1 MKWSMTAGLHSR
13 IKISTGSTDSAL
25 NDNRRTFIRGSGS
38 TTAARSWKP
47 SDTGCVRITLRSA
60 MWRRGVSTRER
71 SPTDH
76 NESNDGPHSCT
87 AANDHEKDGDA
98 IEINDASSS
107 CLDRVLVDDGGD
119 LADTGTPSR
128 NYT

>member
-1 MKWSMTAGLHSR
+1 VEAQRHGLCSNHVTICVVEEGRVHGGEVAGCAMTSNLPR
-13 IKISTGSTDSAL
+13 Q
-25 NDNRRTFIRGSGS
+25 
-38 TTAARSWKP
+38 
-47 SDTGCVRITLRSA
+47 
-60 MWRRGVSTRER
+60 
-71 SPTDH
+71 TDH

-87 AANDHEKDGDA
+87 AANDHEKDDDA